1 MTRKVMAGT
10 LAAAMLLPAGPG
22 QGGGERDL
30 AVAARRFYRADVGTT
45 LQGICRIPFALLEP
59 VRRGADGFAAYRLA
73 VMVRDSAGLVL
84 TEQSWVQRV
93 PLHMLDVAGASSVEQ
108 FRFALAEGRYAI
120 EATMTDSASGRV
132 VRSTVEVQAYGDPPP
147 ASDLL
152 LSGAIRQVPDSGL
165 PGAGEFRLGGFVIAA
180 QTDPVLTPSQ
190 SRLYYY
196 VELYPPGPA
205 EARVTARVRAPDG
218 RELIATRPESVSLE
232 GHGVATSGLDL
243 AGLPE
248 GEYRLE
254 LEIGLPDTTVRRS
267 ALFRMAGF
275 ETEAAIARAVGQQA
289 ADVFGRFT
297 DDQLDSLYR
306 PLVYIQEGPERG
318 VYEGLSTEGK
328 RNYLR
333 QFWAKRDPT
342 PGTPAN
348 EAQEQY
354 YALMATANAQ
364 FREGGAG
371 DVPGWRTDR
380 GRVFIRYGEPDEVL
394 RRPQS
399 VTVPYEVWKYTTG
412 RPRKFVFVDETGL
425 GHYVLVYTDERREP
439 SRLDW
444 DKLLGPEAVLD
455 VQRF

>member
-1 MTRKVMAGT
+1 MTRKAMVGA
-10 LAAAMLLPAGPG
+10 LAVAMLLPGGPG
-22 QGGGERDL
+22 QGGERDL
-30 AVAARRFYRADVGTT
+30 VVAARRFFRADVGTT
-45 LQGICRIPFALLEP
+45 LQGVCRVPFALLGA
-59 VRRGADGFAAYRLA
+59 VRQGTDGFAAYRLT
-73 VMVRDSAGLVL
+73 VVVRDSAGLVL
-84 TEQSWVQRV
+84 TEQSWAQRV

-108 FRFALAEGRYAI
+108 FRFVLAEGRYAVD
-120 EATMTDSASGRV
+120 AAVTDSASGRV
-132 VRSTVEVQAYGDPPP
+132 VRSTVEVQAYGAAPP

-152 LSGAIRQVPDSGL
+152 LTGAIRPAPDSGL
-165 PGAGEFRLGGFVIAA
+165 PGAGEFLLGGFVIAA
-180 QTDPVLTPSQ
+180 QPDPVLTPSQ
-190 SRLYYY
+190 SRLFYY
-196 VELYPPGPA
+196 VELYPSGPA
-205 EARVTARVRAPDG
+205 EARVTARVRGADG
-218 RELIATRPESVSLE
+218 REVIATAPETVRLE

-248 GEYRLE
+248 GDYQME

-267 ALFRMAGF
+267 APFRMAGF
-275 ETEAAIARAVGQQA
+275 QTEAAIARAVGRQA

-333 QFWAKRDPT
+333 QFWGKRDPT
-342 PGTPAN
+342 PGTPVN
-348 EAQEQY
+348 EKQEQY

-380 GRVFIRYGEPDEVL
+380 GRVYIRYGEPDEVL

-399 VTVPYEVWKYTTG
+399 VTVPYEVWKYTSG
-412 RPRKFVFVDETGL
+412 RARKFVFVDETGL
-425 GHYVLVYTDERREP
+425 GHFVLVYTDERREP